1 MPPRESNK
9 WLMENMASMGG
20 GELVQD
26 QANAEEELST
36 KDERDKQIRESAGA
50 STEIV
55 ETKFETDLPLAPSVK
70 CH

>member
-20 GELVQD
+20 GDMVQD

-50 STEIV
+50 ST
-55 ETKFETDLPLAPSVK
+55 
-70 CH
+70 